1 MEKRLNNGLQI
12 VRASACIMIVVHHL
26 LGQYWNIKTDL
37 GECAVTIFFL
47 LSAFLAG
54 GKENCS
60 WNSKNSIWRESAAL
74 VKKKVRKFYFLYFIS
89 VMMTF
94 PIYIFSYAQRKITRM
109 DILQLAII
117 LVCCLCLIQSWIPS
131 SDFYYGFNGVAWF
144 LSAIV
149 FAYFLEPFMRRRI
162 EKLESGRK
170 KIWMMIA
177 LFLIL
182 IVITLLF
189 QNSEFEIALL
199 YINPIPRAMEY
210 GIGFLAGNL
219 AAEYSKTENSNI
231 IIDQTMAEA
240 LVIVLM
246 FLALWVKVPAAWSD
260 LVWYIPFSLLLIV
273 VFKNTQGGYIK
284 KKLSNGFVFKIAEIS
299 LTIYLLH
306 QVIIRYVYIFNKYI
320 LKADSCVGT
329 ILSVVLIIITVS
341 VYEWYANRKK
351 KRK

>member
-1 MEKRLNNGLQI
+1 
-12 VRASACIMIVVHHL
+12 
-26 LGQYWNIKTDL
+26 
-37 GECAVTIFFL
+37 
-47 LSAFLAG
+47 
-54 GKENCS
+54 
-60 WNSKNSIWRESAAL
+60 
-74 VKKKVRKFYFLYFIS
+74 
-89 VMMTF
+89 
-94 PIYIFSYAQRKITRM
+94 
-109 DILQLAII
+109 
-117 LVCCLCLIQSWIPS
+117 
-131 SDFYYGFNGVAWF
+131 
-144 LSAIV
+144 
-149 FAYFLEPFMRRRI
+149 
-162 EKLESGRK
+162 
-170 KIWMMIA
+170 
-177 LFLIL
+177 
-182 IVITLLF
+182 
-189 QNSEFEIALL
+189 
-199 YINPIPRAMEY
+199 MEY

-273 VFKNTQGGYIK
+273 VFKNTRGGVYK
-284 KKLSNGFVFKIAEIS
+284 KMFSNGFVFKIAEIS

-320 LKADSCVGT
+320 LKSDSCVGT